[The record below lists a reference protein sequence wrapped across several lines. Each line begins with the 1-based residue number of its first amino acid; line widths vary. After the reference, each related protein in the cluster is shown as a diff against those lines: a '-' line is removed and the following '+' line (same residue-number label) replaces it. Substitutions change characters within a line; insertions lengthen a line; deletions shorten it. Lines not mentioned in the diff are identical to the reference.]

1 MSDDGLKPSD
11 EGATDYMDTGQVAK
25 YLGLE
30 PEQVVE
36 LARQGKI
43 PVLRF
48 GDTLRFSRAGL
59 MAWAVE
65 AGFASLKQKM

>member
-1 MSDDGLKPSD
+1 MAGDELKPSD
-11 EGATDYMDTGQVAK
+11 EGATDYMDAEQVAG

-30 PEQVVE
+30 LETVLE
-36 LARQGKI
+36 LAGQGKI

-48 GDTLRFSRAGL
+48 GEELRFSRAGL

>member
-1 MSDDGLKPSD
+1 MAGDELKPSD
-11 EGATDYMDTGQVAK
+11 EGATDFMDPEQVAK

-30 PEQVVE
+30 LSEVLE

-43 PVLRF
+43 PVLKF
-48 GDTLRFSRAGL
+48 GEELRFSRAGL